1 MHSSSFLPSASGT
14 PVLVF
19 DGATTDPL
27 HTIRLTVDEGFR
39 HNGTSGGTV
48 VDNRLSGV
56 TNNPSTAAILVQDDH
71 VTVEWLEVR
80 YGGCSTTAC
89 ADGVRVSGQVRT
101 DNQVVIRS
109 LAIHDIPDASTQARA
124 AGVRV
129 SSPAASV
136 DVYNTVMWQIYDADG
151 VRLEPKGPWD
161 GTSRVRILNNSIRF
175 SKGTGQAAYQ
185 SAEAVNT
192 NVLLRNNI
200 AYNSANE
207 SGATGFIFNGSLNTA
222 SSHNLSSSND
232 TTGPAHSPAGAA
244 LTRQTLGAVSWGLV
258 LFLAVPAV
266 GALLFFTVVGL
277 PASLVMLGLLLP
289 LAFLAGFTV
298 SAVRLGR
305 WVLRSSATRPYGA
318 AALGSLLL
326 LVVGLVPVAGQI
338 LVLLAGMLGAG
349 ALLGTFGGGAPEK
362 VTAPGPAGE
371 AEEEPGTPAETGRG
385 GPGPV
390 EGADGARGT

>member
-1 MHSSSFLPSASGT
+1 MRRALAGFAALLVLTAVPAVALAQMGGVTGLLVRVEGDVVISRGESADLVVVVSGNAEVRGRAAAVV
-14 PVLVF
+14 VLGGEARLI
-19 DGATTDPL
+19 GARVGHVAVVRGAVYLGEGAVVEGDVWLAWARLEQAPGAEVAGRVHRGVADYGWGWLAISPL
-27 HTIRLTVDEGFR
+27 HSLGLA
-39 HNGTSGGTV
+39 V
-48 VDNRLSGV
+48 VAV
-56 TNNPSTAAILVQDDH
+56 
-71 VTVEWLEVR
+71 
-80 YGGCSTTAC
+80 
-89 ADGVRVSGQVRT
+89 
-101 DNQVVIRS
+101 S
-109 LAIHDIPDASTQARA
+109 LALLAVA
-124 AGVRV
+124 AVPRRTL
-129 SSPAASV
+129 A
-136 DVYNTVMWQIYDADG
+136 
-151 VRLEPKGPWD
+151 
-161 GTSRVRILNNSIRF
+161 
-175 SKGTGQAAYQ
+175 
-185 SAEAVNT
+185 
-192 NVLLRNNI
+192 
-200 AYNSANE
+200 
-207 SGATGFIFNGSLNTA
+207 
-222 SSHNLSSSND
+222 
-232 TTGPAHSPAGAA
+232 AGAA